1 MIIHQI
7 HMSPNDRAIILTQ
20 SAFFAAF
27 LSLRTNNTELQFKS
41 AALLPAHLFAAN
53 SAPSI

>member
-1 MIIHQI
+1 
-7 HMSPNDRAIILTQ
+7 MSPNDRAIILTQ

-27 LSLRTNNTELQFKS
+27 LSLCTNNTKLQFKS

-53 SAPSI
+53 FNMNAIVTEL